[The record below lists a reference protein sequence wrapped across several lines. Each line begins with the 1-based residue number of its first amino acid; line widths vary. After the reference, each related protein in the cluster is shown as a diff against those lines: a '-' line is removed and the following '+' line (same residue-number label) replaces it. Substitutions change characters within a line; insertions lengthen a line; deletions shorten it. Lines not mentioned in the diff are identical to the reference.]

1 MRKVLYVLGQLDD
14 RDIDWIAETGHKRRL
29 SDGVVLIR
37 EGEPVEMIYFVLDG
51 RLRVDVAKI
60 GTVAELGV
68 GEIVGEIS
76 FVDSAPP
83 SATVRTEGSATVL
96 ELPRAALEARLH
108 ANDGFGHR
116 FYKALALFL
125 ADRLRN
131 TVSRL
136 GYGDAGRLDDA
147 EVMEDELDDKL
158 LDSVSLAGQQ
168 FERLIKRLQQ
178 APSAD

>member
-14 RDIDWIAETGHKRRL
+14 SDIEWLTQAGRKRRL
-29 SDGVVLIR
+29 QDGTVLIR
-37 EGEPVEMIYFVLDG
+37 EGEAIDNIYLLLDG
-51 RLRVDVAKI
+51 HLKVDVQ
-60 GTVAELGV
+60 GVGQVASLGV

-83 SATVRTEGSATVL
+83 SATVTTDGEAMVL
-96 ELPRAALEARLH
+96 EISRSALVDRL
-108 ANDGFGHR
+108 ASDTGFGHR

-136 GYGDAGRLDDA
+136 GYGETGSLDGDD
-147 EVMEDELDDKL
+147 VMEDELDESL
-158 LDSVSLAGQQ
+158 LDSVSLAGER
-168 FERLIKRLQQ
+168 FEQMIKKLQR
-178 APSAD
+178 APTVD

>member
-14 RDIDWIAETGHKRRL
+14 SDIEWLTAAGRKRRL
-29 SDGVVLIR
+29 PDASILIR
-37 EGEPVEMIYFVLDG
+37 EGEPIDNIYLLLDG
-51 RLRVDVAKI
+51 HLRVDVE
-60 GTVAELGV
+60 GVGRVAELGV

-83 SATVRTEGSATVL
+83 SATVTTDGQAMVL
-96 ELPRAALEARLH
+96 EVSRSDLADRLARD
-108 ANDGFGHR
+108 DGFGHR

-136 GYGDAGRLDDA
+136 GYGDTGTLDSDD
-147 EVMEDELDDKL
+147 VMADELDESL
-158 LDSVSLAGQQ
+158 LDSVSLAGDR
-168 FERLIKRLQQ
+168 FEQMIKRLQR
-178 APSAD
+178 APTVD